1 MSKNGAVSTE
11 IRESKVVKF
20 MVVLYRRP
28 DLSESE
34 FQAYLRDVHGP
45 VAEAIP
51 NLLHYTQDI
60 VSRDHT
66 RKHPG
71 WDAII
76 ELFWADRETMEAA
89 WASPQ
94 GKAATADLAE
104 FVDLSRTTW
113 SLVDPRQRR

>member
-1 MSKNGAVSTE
+1 M
-11 IRESKVVKF
+11 VKF

-45 VAEAIP
+45 MAEAIP
-51 NLLHYTQDI
+51 NLLHYTQNI
-60 VSRDHT
+60 VAHDRT

-71 WDAII
+71 WDAIV
-76 ELFWADRETMEAA
+76 EFFWIDRTTMEAA
-89 WASPQ
+89 WASPE
-94 GKAATADLAE
+94 GEAATADLAE

-113 SLVDPRQRR
+113 SLVDSQQRR